1 MTRYAHVFRL
11 FTAPFIAAALMLFLL
26 PIRCFAVTQEELE
39 NIEAQREVLETRRDN
54 IEKKVS
60 DLSASHASA
69 LEQKAAL
76 DERNQITLK
85 QIKLLMDQID
95 LCDTILKQKEK
106 EVEAAKQKETEQ
118 LEKFRARI
126 RSMEENENYSILDLL
141 LTSSSIGEFISAM
154 EDMQVIVES
163 DKKLADDYIAARE
176 EAERVRNEY
185 LSVKNEYKEHLDV
198 LNAEQG
204 RLERQIA
211 EADALIISLE
221 EDTESAIAEYEISI
235 ASEDKMAKYLD
246 EMSLQYAHEQDAEL
260 RGVYSDSQF
269 IWPVPSCTLLTSPYG
284 YRTHPIL
291 DYERLHAGLD
301 IGAKFGEEIIA
312 ADGGTVLI
320 AEYSDSYGNFVL
332 IDHGDRYSTAY
343 GHMSEIAVEAGQEVK
358 QGELIGYIGS
368 TGWSTGPHLHFEI
381 RLDGERI
388 DPEEFFSGL
397 IHYNCSHT
405 VLAPDTRC
413 VSGAFLSKKILKP
426 VP

>member
-60 DLSASHASA
+60 ELSASHASA

-118 LEKFRARI
+118 LEKFRARV

-141 LTSSSIGEFISAM
+141 LTSSSFGEFISAM
-154 EDMQVIVES
+154 EDMQVIVEC

-332 IDHGDRYSTAY
+332 IDHSDRYSTAY

-397 IHYNCSHT
+397 IHYNC
-405 VLAPDTRC
+405 
-413 VSGAFLSKKILKP
+413 
-426 VP
+426 

>member
-118 LEKFRARI
+118 LEKFRARV

-284 YRTHPIL
+284 YRIHPIL

-358 QGELIGYIGS
+358 QGELIGYIGN

-397 IHYNCSHT
+397 IHYNC
-405 VLAPDTRC
+405 
-413 VSGAFLSKKILKP
+413 
-426 VP
+426 

>member
-320 AEYSDSYGNFVL
+320 AEYSDSYGNVVL

-397 IHYNCSHT
+397 IHYNC
-405 VLAPDTRC
+405 
-413 VSGAFLSKKILKP
+413 
-426 VP
+426 

>member
-60 DLSASHASA
+60 ELSASHASA

-118 LEKFRARI
+118 LEKFRARV

-397 IHYNCSHT
+397 IHYNC
-405 VLAPDTRC
+405 
-413 VSGAFLSKKILKP
+413 
-426 VP
+426 

>member
-204 RLERQIA
+204 KLERQIA

-284 YRTHPIL
+284 YRIHPIL

-397 IHYNCSHT
+397 IHYNC
-405 VLAPDTRC
+405 
-413 VSGAFLSKKILKP
+413 
-426 VP
+426 

>member
-60 DLSASHASA
+60 ELSASHASA

-118 LEKFRARI
+118 LEKFRARV

-163 DKKLADDYIAARE
+163 DKKLADDYITARE

-284 YRTHPIL
+284 YRIHPIL

-397 IHYNCSHT
+397 IHYNC
-405 VLAPDTRC
+405 
-413 VSGAFLSKKILKP
+413 
-426 VP
+426 

>member
-118 LEKFRARI
+118 LEKFRARV

-154 EDMQVIVES
+154 EDMQIIVES

-332 IDHGDRYSTAY
+332 IDHGDRYSSAY

-397 IHYNCSHT
+397 IHYNC
-405 VLAPDTRC
+405 
-413 VSGAFLSKKILKP
+413 
-426 VP
+426 

>member
-39 NIEAQREVLETRRDN
+39 NIEAQREILETRRDN

-118 LEKFRARI
+118 LEKFRARV
-126 RSMEENENYSILDLL
+126 RGMEENENYSILDLL

-284 YRTHPIL
+284 YRIHPIL

-397 IHYNCSHT
+397 IHYNC
-405 VLAPDTRC
+405 
-413 VSGAFLSKKILKP
+413 
-426 VP
+426 

>member
-1 MTRYAHVFRL
+1 MIRYAHAFRL

-39 NIEAQREVLETRRDN
+39 TIEAQREVLETRRDN

-60 DLSASHASA
+60 ELSASHASA

-163 DKKLADDYIAARE
+163 DKKLADDYMAARE

-204 RLERQIA
+204 KLERQIA

-235 ASEDKMAKYLD
+235 ASEDEMAKYLD

-284 YRTHPIL
+284 YRIHPIL

-397 IHYNCSHT
+397 IHYNC
-405 VLAPDTRC
+405 
-413 VSGAFLSKKILKP
+413 
-426 VP
+426 

>member
-118 LEKFRARI
+118 LEKFRARV
-126 RSMEENENYSILDLL
+126 RSMEESENYSILDLL

-284 YRTHPIL
+284 YRIHPIL

-397 IHYNCSHT
+397 IHYNC
-405 VLAPDTRC
+405 
-413 VSGAFLSKKILKP
+413 
-426 VP
+426 

>member
-60 DLSASHASA
+60 ELSASHASA

-118 LEKFRARI
+118 LEKFRARV
-126 RSMEENENYSILDLL
+126 RGMEENENYSILDLL

-284 YRTHPIL
+284 YRIHPIL

-397 IHYNCSHT
+397 IHYNC
-405 VLAPDTRC
+405 
-413 VSGAFLSKKILKP
+413 
-426 VP
+426 

>member
-95 LCDTILKQKEK
+95 LCDTILKEK

-118 LEKFRARI
+118 LEKFRARV
-126 RSMEENENYSILDLL
+126 RGMEENENYSILDLL

-284 YRTHPIL
+284 YRIHPIL

-397 IHYNCSHT
+397 IHYNC
-405 VLAPDTRC
+405 
-413 VSGAFLSKKILKP
+413 
-426 VP
+426 

>member
-1 MTRYAHVFRL
+1 MIRYVHVFRL

-39 NIEAQREVLETRRDN
+39 TIEAQREVLETRRDN

-60 DLSASHASA
+60 ELSASHASA

-106 EVEAAKQKETEQ
+106 EVEAAKQKEAEQ
-118 LEKFRARI
+118 LEKFRARV

-204 RLERQIA
+204 KLERQIA

-284 YRTHPIL
+284 YRIHPIL

-397 IHYNCSHT
+397 IHYNC
-405 VLAPDTRC
+405 
-413 VSGAFLSKKILKP
+413 
-426 VP
+426 

>member
-39 NIEAQREVLETRRDN
+39 TIEAQREVLETRRDN

-60 DLSASHASA
+60 ELSASHASA

-118 LEKFRARI
+118 LEKFRARV

-163 DKKLADDYIAARE
+163 DKKLADDYMAARE

-204 RLERQIA
+204 KLERQIA

-284 YRTHPIL
+284 YRIHPIL

-397 IHYNCSHT
+397 IHYNC
-405 VLAPDTRC
+405 
-413 VSGAFLSKKILKP
+413 
-426 VP
+426 

>member
-397 IHYNCSHT
+397 IHYNC
-405 VLAPDTRC
+405 
-413 VSGAFLSKKILKP
+413 
-426 VP
+426 

>member
-60 DLSASHASA
+60 ELSASHASA

-76 DERNQITLK
+76 DERNKITLK

-284 YRTHPIL
+284 YRIHPIL

-320 AEYSDSYGNFVL
+320 SEYSDSYGNFVL

-397 IHYNCSHT
+397 IHYNC
-405 VLAPDTRC
+405 
-413 VSGAFLSKKILKP
+413 
-426 VP
+426 

>member
-118 LEKFRARI
+118 LEKFRARV

-163 DKKLADDYIAARE
+163 DKKLADDYMSARE

-204 RLERQIA
+204 KLERQIA

-358 QGELIGYIGS
+358 QGEFIGYIGS

-397 IHYNCSHT
+397 IHYNC
-405 VLAPDTRC
+405 
-413 VSGAFLSKKILKP
+413 
-426 VP
+426 

>member
-118 LEKFRARI
+118 LEKFRARV
-126 RSMEENENYSILDLL
+126 RSMEESENYSILDLL

-163 DKKLADDYIAARE
+163 DKKLADDYMAARE

-204 RLERQIA
+204 KLERQIA

-284 YRTHPIL
+284 YRIHPIL

-397 IHYNCSHT
+397 IHYNC
-405 VLAPDTRC
+405 
-413 VSGAFLSKKILKP
+413 
-426 VP
+426 

>member
-39 NIEAQREVLETRRDN
+39 TIEAQREVLETRRDN

-60 DLSASHASA
+60 ELSASHASA

-118 LEKFRARI
+118 LEKFRARV

-163 DKKLADDYIAARE
+163 DKKLADDYMSARE

-204 RLERQIA
+204 KLERQIA

-221 EDTESAIAEYEISI
+221 EDSESAIAEYEISI

-284 YRTHPIL
+284 YRIHPIL

-358 QGELIGYIGS
+358 QGEFIGYIGS

-397 IHYNCSHT
+397 IHYNC
-405 VLAPDTRC
+405 
-413 VSGAFLSKKILKP
+413 
-426 VP
+426 

>member
-1 MTRYAHVFRL
+1 MIRYAHAFRL

-39 NIEAQREVLETRRDN
+39 TIEAQREVLETRRDN

-60 DLSASHASA
+60 ELSASHASA

-284 YRTHPIL
+284 YRIHPIL

-343 GHMSEIAVEAGQEVK
+343 GHMSEITVEAGQEVK

-397 IHYNCSHT
+397 IHYNC
-405 VLAPDTRC
+405 
-413 VSGAFLSKKILKP
+413 
-426 VP
+426 

>member
-118 LEKFRARI
+118 LEKFRARV

-284 YRTHPIL
+284 YRIHPIL

-397 IHYNCSHT
+397 IHYNC
-405 VLAPDTRC
+405 
-413 VSGAFLSKKILKP
+413 
-426 VP
+426 

>member
-60 DLSASHASA
+60 ELSASHASA

-118 LEKFRARI
+118 LEKFRARV

-284 YRTHPIL
+284 YRIHPIL

-358 QGELIGYIGS
+358 QGELVGYIGS

-397 IHYNCSHT
+397 IHYNC
-405 VLAPDTRC
+405 
-413 VSGAFLSKKILKP
+413 
-426 VP
+426 

>member
-118 LEKFRARI
+118 LEKFRARV

-204 RLERQIA
+204 KLERQIA

-284 YRTHPIL
+284 YRIHPIL

-358 QGELIGYIGS
+358 QGELIGYTGS

-397 IHYNCSHT
+397 IHYNC
-405 VLAPDTRC
+405 
-413 VSGAFLSKKILKP
+413 
-426 VP
+426 

>member
-106 EVEAAKQKETEQ
+106 EVEAAKQKEAEQ
-118 LEKFRARI
+118 LEKFRARV
-126 RSMEENENYSILDLL
+126 RSMEESENYSILDLL

-204 RLERQIA
+204 KLECQIA

-284 YRTHPIL
+284 YRIHPIL

-397 IHYNCSHT
+397 IHYNC
-405 VLAPDTRC
+405 
-413 VSGAFLSKKILKP
+413 
-426 VP
+426 

>member
-60 DLSASHASA
+60 ELSASHASA

-118 LEKFRARI
+118 LEKFRARV
-126 RSMEENENYSILDLL
+126 RSMEESENYSILDLL

-284 YRTHPIL
+284 YRIHPIL

-397 IHYNCSHT
+397 IHYNC
-405 VLAPDTRC
+405 
-413 VSGAFLSKKILKP
+413 
-426 VP
+426 

>member
-1 MTRYAHVFRL
+1 MQQNIRDYKRHEMLAQRQEEKLVALQEIGKLYREMNQAIDRWRVQTFLVQWSHKEIVQAQIDRFEVEKNDC
-11 FTAPFIAAALMLFLL
+11 IAALALTEESIEEISSQITQKENRRRELDVACAQSSVF
-26 PIRCFAVTQEELE
+26 QEEEKLRNRKQVLLE
-39 NIEAQREVLETRRDN
+39 
-54 IEKKVS
+54 
-60 DLSASHASA
+60 
-69 LEQKAAL
+69 EQK
-76 DERNQITLK
+76 
-85 QIKLLMDQID
+85 KLLQD
-95 LCDTILKQKEK
+95 LQSLALKIKKE
-106 EVEAAKQKETEQ
+106 A
-118 LEKFRARI
+118 LR
-126 RSMEENENYSILDLL
+126 
-141 LTSSSIGEFISAM
+141 
-154 EDMQVIVES
+154 
-163 DKKLADDYIAARE
+163 
-176 EAERVRNEY
+176 
-185 LSVKNEYKEHLDV
+185 
-198 LNAEQG
+198 LNS
-204 RLERQIA
+204 L
-211 EADALIISLE
+211 SLE
-221 EDTESAIAEYEISI
+221 EDSESAIAEYEISI

-284 YRTHPIL
+284 YRIHPIL

-358 QGELIGYIGS
+358 QGEFIGYIGS

-397 IHYNCSHT
+397 IHYNC
-405 VLAPDTRC
+405 
-413 VSGAFLSKKILKP
+413 
-426 VP
+426 

>member
-60 DLSASHASA
+60 ELSASHASA

-118 LEKFRARI
+118 LEKFRARV

-246 EMSLQYAHEQDAEL
+246 EISLQYAHEQDAEL

-397 IHYNCSHT
+397 IHYNC
-405 VLAPDTRC
+405 
-413 VSGAFLSKKILKP
+413 
-426 VP
+426 

>member
-106 EVEAAKQKETEQ
+106 EVEAAKQKETAQ
-118 LEKFRARI
+118 LEKFRARV
-126 RSMEENENYSILDLL
+126 RGMEENENYSILDLL

-163 DKKLADDYIAARE
+163 DKKLADDYMAARE

-204 RLERQIA
+204 KLERQIA

-284 YRTHPIL
+284 YRIHPIL

-397 IHYNCSHT
+397 IHYNC
-405 VLAPDTRC
+405 
-413 VSGAFLSKKILKP
+413 
-426 VP
+426 

>member
-118 LEKFRARI
+118 LEKFRARV
-126 RSMEENENYSILDLL
+126 RGMEENENYSILDLL

-185 LSVKNEYKEHLDV
+185 LSVKNEYNEHLDV

-284 YRTHPIL
+284 YRIHPIL

-397 IHYNCSHT
+397 IHYNC
-405 VLAPDTRC
+405 
-413 VSGAFLSKKILKP
+413 
-426 VP
+426 

>member
-118 LEKFRARI
+118 LEKFRARV

-343 GHMSEIAVEAGQEVK
+343 GHMSEIAVEAGQDVK

-397 IHYNCSHT
+397 IHYNC
-405 VLAPDTRC
+405 
-413 VSGAFLSKKILKP
+413 
-426 VP
+426 

>member
-11 FTAPFIAAALMLFLL
+11 FTSPFIAAALMLFLL

-118 LEKFRARI
+118 LEKFRTRV

-284 YRTHPIL
+284 YRIHPIL

-301 IGAKFGEEIIA
+301 KGAKFGEEIIA

-397 IHYNCSHT
+397 IHYNC
-405 VLAPDTRC
+405 
-413 VSGAFLSKKILKP
+413 
-426 VP
+426 

>member
-118 LEKFRARI
+118 LEKFRARV

-235 ASEDKMAKYLD
+235 SSEDKMAKYLD

-397 IHYNCSHT
+397 IHYNC
-405 VLAPDTRC
+405 
-413 VSGAFLSKKILKP
+413 
-426 VP
+426 

>member
-39 NIEAQREVLETRRDN
+39 TIEAQREVLETRRDN

-118 LEKFRARI
+118 LEKFRARV

-163 DKKLADDYIAARE
+163 DKKLADDYMSARE

-204 RLERQIA
+204 KLERQIA

-284 YRTHPIL
+284 YRIHPIL

-358 QGELIGYIGS
+358 QGEFIGYIGS

-397 IHYNCSHT
+397 IHYNC
-405 VLAPDTRC
+405 
-413 VSGAFLSKKILKP
+413 
-426 VP
+426 

>member
-39 NIEAQREVLETRRDN
+39 TIEAQREVLETRRDN

-118 LEKFRARI
+118 LEKFRARV
-126 RSMEENENYSILDLL
+126 RGMEENENYSILDLL

-284 YRTHPIL
+284 YRIHPIL

-397 IHYNCSHT
+397 IHYNC
-405 VLAPDTRC
+405 
-413 VSGAFLSKKILKP
+413 
-426 VP
+426 

>member
-60 DLSASHASA
+60 ELSASHASA

-269 IWPVPSCTLLTSPYG
+269 IWPVPSCTLLTSPYW
-284 YRTHPIL
+284 YRIHPIL

-397 IHYNCSHT
+397 IHYNC
-405 VLAPDTRC
+405 
-413 VSGAFLSKKILKP
+413 
-426 VP
+426 

>member
-60 DLSASHASA
+60 ELSASHASA

-284 YRTHPIL
+284 YRIHPIL

-397 IHYNCSHT
+397 IHYNC
-405 VLAPDTRC
+405 
-413 VSGAFLSKKILKP
+413 
-426 VP
+426 

>member
-118 LEKFRARI
+118 LEKFRARV
-126 RSMEENENYSILDLL
+126 RGMEENENYSILDLL

-284 YRTHPIL
+284 YRIHPIL

-388 DPEEFFSGL
+388 DPL
-397 IHYNCSHT
+397 
-405 VLAPDTRC
+405 
-413 VSGAFLSKKILKP
+413 
-426 VP
+426 

>member
-39 NIEAQREVLETRRDN
+39 TIEAQREVLETRRDN
-54 IEKKVS
+54 IEKKVNE
-60 DLSASHASA
+60 LSASHASA

-118 LEKFRARI
+118 LEKFRARV

-204 RLERQIA
+204 KLERQIA

-235 ASEDKMAKYLD
+235 SSEDKMAKYLD

-397 IHYNCSHT
+397 IHYNC
-405 VLAPDTRC
+405 
-413 VSGAFLSKKILKP
+413 
-426 VP
+426 

>member
-39 NIEAQREVLETRRDN
+39 TIEAQREVLETRRDN

-60 DLSASHASA
+60 ELSASHASA

-118 LEKFRARI
+118 LEKFRARV

-397 IHYNCSHT
+397 IHYNC
-405 VLAPDTRC
+405 
-413 VSGAFLSKKILKP
+413 
-426 VP
+426 